1 MATIGDFP
9 MPEDFRYKDVYL
21 KGKPQHSKTDP
32 FRLRHPSM
40 DVRKRAKIFAPF
52 DALKGYNEAVA
63 AKNVLYEDKRELNE
77 EDQNELN
84 RRLGILHNLT
94 YNSRMARANNVKIT
108 VTYYAPCSD
117 ENSEAYGVLGQYQ
130 QITGICWNVDA
141 EVTQTIQVDKNR
153 IRLADIRNIESEAD
167 IFDREWDGSC

>member
-9 MPEDFRYKDVYL
+9 MPEDFRYKDVLL
-21 KGKPQHSKTDP
+21 KGKPQHGKTDP

-52 DALKGYNEAVA
+52 NALKGYNEAVA

-94 YNSRMARANNVKIT
+94 YNSRMARANSVKIT

-141 EVTQTIQVDKNR
+141 EVTQTILVDKKR
-153 IRLADIRNIESEAD
+153 IRLADIRNIESETD
-167 IFDREWDGSC
+167 IFDREWDESC

>member
-9 MPEDFRYKDVYL
+9 MPEDFRYKDVLL
-21 KGKPQHSKTDP
+21 KGKPQHSKTDT
-32 FRLRHPSM
+32 FRLRHPSI

-77 EDQNELN
+77 EDQDELN

-108 VTYYAPCSD
+108 VTYYVPCSD

-141 EVTQTIQVDKNR
+141 EVTQTIRVDKKR
-153 IRLADIRNIESEAD
+153 IRLADIRNIESETD
-167 IFDREWDGSC
+167 IFDREWDESC

>member
-9 MPEDFRYKDVYL
+9 MPEDFRYKDVLL
-21 KGKPQHSKTDP
+21 KGKPQHSKTDT

-77 EDQNELN
+77 EDQDELN
-84 RRLGILHNLT
+84 RRFGILHNLT

-108 VTYYAPCSD
+108 VTYYVPCSD

-141 EVTQTIQVDKNR
+141 EVTQTIRVDKKR
-153 IRLADIRNIESEAD
+153 IRLADIRNIESETD
-167 IFDREWDGSC
+167 IFDREWDESC

>member
-21 KGKPQHSKTDP
+21 K
-32 FRLRHPSM
+32 
-40 DVRKRAKIFAPF
+40 
-52 DALKGYNEAVA
+52 
-63 AKNVLYEDKRELNE
+63 NVLYEDKRELNE
-77 EDQNELN
+77 EDQDELN

-141 EVTQTIQVDKNR
+141 EVTQTIQVDKKR
-153 IRLADIRNIESEAD
+153 IRLADIRNIESEMD
-167 IFDREWDGSC
+167 IFEREWDESC

>member
-52 DALKGYNEAVA
+52 DALKGFSEAVA
-63 AKNVLYEDKRELNE
+63 AKDVLYEERITLSQ
-77 EDQNELN
+77 EDQEEQ
-84 RRLGILHNLT
+84 HH
-94 YNSRMARANNVKIT
+94 
-108 VTYYAPCSD
+108 
-117 ENSEAYGVLGQYQ
+117 
-130 QITGICWNVDA
+130 QI
-141 EVTQTIQVDKNR
+141 
-153 IRLADIRNIESEAD
+153 
-167 IFDREWDGSC
+167 

>member
-77 EDQNELN
+77 EDQDELN

-94 YNSRMARANNVKIT
+94 YNSRMAGLAEEEREVSRQRSRRALK
-108 VTYYAPCSD
+108 AGSGC
-117 ENSEAYGVLGQYQ
+117 YGQDNTHFYKF
-130 QITGICWNVDA
+130 N
-141 EVTQTIQVDKNR
+141 
-153 IRLADIRNIESEAD
+153 
-167 IFDREWDGSC
+167 F

>member
-9 MPEDFRYKDVYL
+9 MPEDFRYKDVLL
-21 KGKPQHSKTDP
+21 KGKPQHSKTDT

-77 EDQNELN
+77 EDQDELN

-94 YNSRMARANNVKIT
+94 YNSRMARANNVLR
-108 VTYYAPCSD
+108 
-117 ENSEAYGVLGQYQ
+117 SEERRVGKECRSRWSPYH
-130 QITGICWNVDA
+130 
-141 EVTQTIQVDKNR
+141 
-153 IRLADIRNIESEAD
+153 
-167 IFDREWDGSC
+167 